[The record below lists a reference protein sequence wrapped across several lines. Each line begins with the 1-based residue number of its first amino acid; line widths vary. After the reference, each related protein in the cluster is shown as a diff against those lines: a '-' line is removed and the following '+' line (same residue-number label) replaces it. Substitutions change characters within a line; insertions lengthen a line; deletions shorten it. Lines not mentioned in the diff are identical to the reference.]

1 MTGRRRLHA
10 VSVAVWVPDAD
21 TAIERAVAAGSVVVT
36 APADSAFG
44 QRGGRVRDPFGNI
57 WWVVTQAEEVPEE
70 EMWRRLSETRYAEQ
84 MRIAQETLDTELTG
98 DAHGWSS
105 APIH

>member
-1 MTGRRRLHA
+1 
-10 VSVAVWVPDAD
+10 
-21 TAIERAVAAGSVVVT
+21 
-36 APADSAFG
+36 
-44 QRGGRVRDPFGNI
+44 
-57 WWVVTQAEEVPEE
+57 
-70 EMWRRLSETRYAEQ
+70 MWRRLSETRYAEQ